1 MTSLTEAQAL
11 LISAAIEGP
20 IAFAVVRLAK
30 WPSRGPL
37 HVGVAS
43 AVATAVTHPQLW
55 AAAYWA
61 YPRFPY
67 WPAIL
72 VLEALVIG
80 AEGVLIAW
88 MAQLTLPRA
97 MIVSL
102 IANSSSFLFGLW
114 LAS

>member
-1 MTSLTEAQAL
+1 MPVDAADELGHRPDRAGIVAQDDL
-11 LISAAIEGP
+11 KTQAA
-20 IAFAVVRLAK
+20 
-30 WPSRGPL
+30 
-37 HVGVAS
+37 GVAS

>member
-1 MTSLTEAQAL
+1 MTEAQAL
-11 LISAAIEGP
+11 LLSAAIEGP
-20 IAFAVVRLAK
+20 IAFAIARLAK
-30 WPSRGPL
+30 WPCRGAL

-72 VLEALVIG
+72 VLEALVIV
-80 AEGVLIAW
+80 AEGVMIAW
-88 MAQLTLPRA
+88 MAQLALSRA

-102 IANSSSFLFGLW
+102 IANSASFLVGLW